1 MAVTAGRGGLLAL
14 LLATVLLAGGCGGDG
29 AGSTEEWAGGVCT
42 NLSEWIEDVDGS
54 LKSLGEEGLGL
65 DAEDVRKTIVD
76 VRDATDELADDLR
89 GLDAPEAESVPR
101 AEEELEALRAE
112 LQAQLDRIERA
123 AESTRDP
130 LEFAATVAMA
140 LAVAANEVE
149 ETFRDLQQLDPG
161 GELEEGFREAEAC
174 DELREQVEDID

>member
-1 MAVTAGRGGLLAL
+1 MSGKVAL
-14 LLATVLLAGGCGGDG
+14 LVTVALLAGGCDGNGG
-29 AGSTEEWAGGVCT
+29 SNEEWADSVCT
-42 NLSEWIEDVDGS
+42 SLSRWIADVDSS

-65 DAEDVRKTIVD
+65 DAEDVRETVVD
-76 VRDATDELADDLR
+76 VRDATDKLADDLR
-89 GLDAPEAESVPR
+89 ELDAPEAESVQR

-112 LQAQLDRIERA
+112 LRTQLERIEQA
-123 AESTRDP
+123 AETARDP

-161 GELEEGFREAEAC
+161 GELAEGFRDAPAC